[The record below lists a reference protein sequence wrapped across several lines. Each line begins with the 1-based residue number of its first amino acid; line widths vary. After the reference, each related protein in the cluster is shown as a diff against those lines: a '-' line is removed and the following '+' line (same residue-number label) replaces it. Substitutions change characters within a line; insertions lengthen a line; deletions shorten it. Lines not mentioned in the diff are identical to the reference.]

1 MQTLLCYSLSPQQKE
16 RQRQLALRD
25 GVGQIDAGTRFLV
38 DAGVDEV

>member
-25 GVGQIDAGTRFLV
+25 GVGQIDAAPDFWLMR
-38 DAGVDEV
+38 E